1 MTDLLKMEGEIKE
14 IWFGINSYINNN
26 SIKIAIDKIIKYLE
40 ADNEKKNMLMYLL
53 MHAALDTRINIDNEE
68 DTRHDI
74 LCCVAKALNLSPIP
88 NENIYSK
95 NSLYQYNPA
104 KNGKN
109 ILKHEISF
117 NDVASYLSDSAVV
130 IIETDPNNNRSNKI
144 YLLKTKENK
153 NIIAVCEIRET
164 LRFITARHLGDS
176 KESIEKGILCAVRD
190 ENLDDEC
197 LAILRQ
203 RATELFVSYTNP
215 RK

>member
-1 MTDLLKMEGEIKE
+1 MKDLLKMEKEIKE
-14 IWFGINSYINNN
+14 IWFGINNYINNN
-26 SIKIAIDKIIKYLE
+26 SMKIAIDNIIKYLE
-40 ADNEKKNMLMYLL
+40 TDNEKKNMLMYLL
-53 MHAALDTRINIDNEE
+53 IHAALDTRIDNEE

-95 NSLYQYNPA
+95 NSLCQYDPA

-117 NDVASYLSDSAVV
+117 NEVTSYLSDSAVV
-130 IIETDPNNNRSNKI
+130 AIETDPNNNRSNKI

-203 RATELFVSYTNP
+203 RATELFISYTNP